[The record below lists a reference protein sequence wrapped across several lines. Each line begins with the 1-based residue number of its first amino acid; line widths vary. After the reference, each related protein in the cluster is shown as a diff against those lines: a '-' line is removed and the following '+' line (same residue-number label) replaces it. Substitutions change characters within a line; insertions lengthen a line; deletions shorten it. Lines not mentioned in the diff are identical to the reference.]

1 MPGLIAVG
9 YWWSPGQTELP
20 DPRVLVGEPCVPE
33 LRDRIS
39 GYLTSGGI
47 FAAGFGF
54 SYCRFACGVNN
65 SEMGVA
71 DLTDGI
77 WVWPEGL
84 HHYVRHHH
92 VRLPGEF
99 IQTMRESAWRVR
111 DSVTLSRLSRLED
124 GSSVTPDFWIHWARG
139 SKT

>member
-9 YWWSPGQTELP
+9 YWWSPSRPELP
-20 DPRVLVGEPCVPE
+20 DPRVLVGEPYAPE

-39 GYLTSGGI
+39 GYLASGGI
-47 FAAGFGF
+47 FVACFGF
-54 SYCRFACGVNN
+54 SYCRFECGVNN

-71 DLTDGI
+71 DLTDGV

-84 HHYVRHHH
+84 HHYVCHHH

-99 IQTMRESAWRVR
+99 IQAMRESAWHVQ
-111 DSVTLSRLSRLED
+111 DPGTLSRRSPFED
-124 GSSVTPDFWIHWARG
+124 GSSVTYDFWIQWARD